1 MTEHH
6 YNPDPHAHPGLHV
19 IAIVEG
25 VKGTLALLAASGLE
39 LIGPAPLQ
47 RWINALIAHFQLD
60 PEHGAMAWLAH
71 AINPDAVHLAAAV
84 AALYGIVHLV
94 EGWGLWRARAWA
106 SWLGCIGSAAY
117 LPLDVYALYHHPG
130 WHTWALLVVNL
141 VIVWVLWRDIRRRR
155 SI

>member
-1 MTEHH
+1 M
-6 YNPDPHAHPGLHV
+6 
-19 IAIVEG
+19 
-25 VKGTLALLAASGLE
+25 LALAFAGGLLAF
-39 LIGPAPLQ
+39 GPDRLRESVQAILTRFIPDAGPGVVSQ
-47 RWINALIAHFQLD
+47 W
-60 PEHGAMAWLAH
+60 MAR
-71 AINPDAVHLAAAV
+71 INPESVHV
-84 AALYGIVHLV
+84 AALIIAVYAGMRLL
-94 EGWGLWRARAWA
+94 EAWGLWRARAWA